1 MSPMISFLGN
11 RPGCKTTPASSSPCE
26 LRDAGRVHPFA
37 PEDCPLEGS
46 DDSTWGTD
54 ETLTV
59 TAHFVEEFDDIY
71 IAIAIV
77 IAAFISIPLIAKA
90 LRRYG
95 LYFIEYDVSSQCL
108 TSDKL
113 VSRVIRKVIRWN
125 NGRLGFEARLISFLG
140 KYGKL

>member
-1 MSPMISFLGN
+1 MGYGKLDSWGWC
-11 RPGCKTTPASSSPCE
+11 G
-26 LRDAGRVHPFA
+26 
-37 PEDCPLEGS
+37 EDCPLKGY

-59 TAHFVEEFDDIY
+59 TTYEEFDINY
-71 IAIAIV
+71 IAVAILTGT
-77 IAAFISIPLIAKA
+77 FISIPLIATA
-90 LRRYG
+90 LKRYG
-95 LYFIEYDVSSQCL
+95 MYFIEYDVLSQCL

-140 KYGKL
+140 KLTRYEIVGALLCYRPY